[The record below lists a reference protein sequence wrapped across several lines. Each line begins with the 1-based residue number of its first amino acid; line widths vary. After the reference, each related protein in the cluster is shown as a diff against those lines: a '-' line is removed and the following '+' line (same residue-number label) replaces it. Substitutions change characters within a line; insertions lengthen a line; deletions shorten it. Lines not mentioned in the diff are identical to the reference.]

1 MGLFDMFSKK
11 GPGAIKK
18 HAARVANKR
27 AQNPDRWESIQ
38 VLGKMATP
46 EAVEALLA
54 RFEIRVDPSIVDQEE
69 KDAAFSGIVN
79 AGDAAI
85 APIRAHLKQTEK
97 VSWPLK
103 MLERLLSP
111 EEVVEELLGLLAGM
125 TTDYERDPDKKIQV
139 VAYLEDRQDPRIVDA
154 VTRFFDDANETVR
167 FHAVGALFAQKDASA
182 AFDAL
187 MDLVVEEESVRV
199 RVRIFEGL
207 SEAGFMIPEDRRDEL
222 RKMLPE
228 GFALD
233 QDGTPRK

>member
-1 MGLFDMFSKK
+1 MGLFDMFSRK

-38 VLGKMATP
+38 VLGKMGTP

-54 RFEIRVDPSIVDQEE
+54 RFEIRVDPSITDQEE
-69 KDAAFSGIVN
+69 KDAAFSGIVS
-79 AGDAAI
+79 AGEAAVE
-85 APIRAHLKQTEK
+85 PIRVHLAKTDK

-103 MLERLLSP
+103 MLEQLLAP
-111 EEVVEELLGLLAGM
+111 EEVVGELLAILEGM

-139 VAYLEDRQDPRIVDA
+139 IAYLEDREDPRIVDA
-154 VTRFFDDANETVR
+154 VKRFLDDANETVR
-167 FHAVGALFAQKDASA
+167 FHTVGAIFAQDDPSA
-182 AFDAL
+182 AYDAL
-187 MDLVVEEESVRV
+187 LDLVEEEESVRV
-199 RVRIFEGL
+199 RVRTFEGFA
-207 SEAGFMIPEDRRDEL
+207 EAEYKIPEDRREAV